1 MNNITSL
8 KLKLNFGMISRLI
21 GFRVA
26 LFVKPL
32 TYVINKRII
41 ENLIHNKNDI
51 TIKCKSIC
59 QITLELSLLNIES
72 PKWIVLY
79 FNNLIPSFTDNNP
92 FPTRQF
98 LLIKSP
104 HIHHHHL
111 ESIYW
116 IWHHV
121 CISCRYIK
129 SIFNPR
135 TDLLPSLSRIS
146 FTTTSWD
153 VYLHQITSACLPCLP
168 PHPAQSSSWHCT
180 LSSSFPLVV
189 LSSCNMTHYCTLLLC
204 ISK

>member
-135 TDLLPSLSRIS
+135 TDLLYNNVLRRVPTSNYKCLFALLASPSRPIFILALYI
-146 FTTTSWD
+146 
-153 VYLHQITSACLPCLP
+153 IIILP
-168 PHPAQSSSWHCT
+168 PRRPQFLQHD
-180 LSSSFPLVV
+180 
-189 LSSCNMTHYCTLLLC
+189 TLLHTVALH
-204 ISK
+204 K